1 MKPPDDRLRLLHMLE
16 HAREA
21 VALAGGKTRA
31 DLADSRLLELALVR
45 LVEIIGEAAS
55 RVSDESR
62 ARDPQIPWREI
73 TAMRHRLAHGY
84 DAVDLDILWDT
95 IHEDLA
101 PLIAQL
107 EATLNVPGER

>member
-1 MKPPDDRLRLLHMLE
+1 MLE

-21 VALAGGKTRA
+21 VALADGKTRA
-31 DLADSRLLELALVR
+31 H
-45 LVEIIGEAAS
+45 
-55 RVSDESR
+55 
-62 ARDPQIPWREI
+62 DPQIPWREI

-107 EATLNVPGER
+107 EAIVNVPGER